1 MREIIVMT
9 RKIVTEN
16 GKTILYERK
25 IRGSLNDDGAFRLL
39 SYYGR
44 RVSVP
49 QQERSGHAKS
59 A

>member
-1 MREIIVMT
+1 MREIIVMAQRT
-9 RKIVTEN
+9 VTEN
-16 GKTILYERK
+16 GKTILHERK
-25 IRGSLNDDGAFRLL
+25 VRGLLNDDGAFRLL
-39 SYYGR
+39 SYCGR